1 MNGDEKVF
9 PPPQKASTLTR
20 SSSNASS
27 RPTNTR
33 QNSENW
39 EVMEEP
45 LGNSHASLDLERQE
59 GYLLKKRKWPLK
71 GWHKRYFIL
80 EKGVLKY
87 AKTQQDILR
96 GKLRGS
102 INIGLSVMSINKKS
116 QRIDL
121 DAEENLYHL
130 KVKSQEV
137 FSTWVSKLCYHRLFQ
152 KGDPIK
158 VPYGANGFNFSIPP
172 TAEFLSAS
180 TVLPL
185 CTKAQKR
192 DPFSEDIIKDND
204 QLPSV
209 PVSGQTMSLPWLQ
222 QSEEWDHCVKD
233 LSECQS
239 NLGELNK
246 LLQRLELVDRVH
258 SAPVF
263 GDAQGF
269 LTDKP
274 KKEKRSSKI
283 WCTQSF
289 AKDETKTTADV
300 MRSAKLH
307 VSTPSLP
314 DCLDWKSVSVPM
326 TIKEDYF
333 QLQQDFCSVSQKV
346 HSGLKSLFNTL
357 AIEREKLKQIWRE
370 KELETTAPTIQ
381 ITHLK
386 NTLSEVMSQ
395 NADLRN
401 RLHRIQCLSSFTD
414 VVTDPLTPVKA
425 EEVPC
430 NRSLAQ
436 QLSLDSN
443 ASLSES
449 HVEFFDAEDV
459 LLSACSSDNEMSDDD
474 DSTTSEIT
482 NSNSEENLDTVEA
495 SIQELTDDKTKD
507 PTSCRSV
514 DGTQRRTCLP
524 APGPNLNHVSLWNI
538 LKNNIGKDLSKVSM
552 PVQLNEPLN
561 TLQRLCE
568 ELEFSELLDTASRTS
583 DPFERMI
590 YIAAF
595 AVSGYASAYY
605 RARSKPFNPVLGET
619 YECIREDKGFRFI
632 GEQVSHHPPVSVC
645 HAESENFLFWQDVR
659 WKNKFWGKSLEIVPV
674 GMVNVSL
681 PKYVADSEAVSGFGD
696 HYQWNKITSCIH
708 NILSGQRW
716 IEHYGEVTIT
726 SITNSV
732 CHCRL
737 TFCKTKYWNS
747 NVNEVHGCVMDQSG
761 KVIHQLFGKWHE
773 GLSCGGPQ
781 SAKCIWKPHA
791 IPKDHE
797 SYYGFT
803 TFARE
808 LNELTPD
815 LKHVLPLT
823 DTRLRPDQRY
833 LEEGNTEAAEVH
845 KQRIEQ
851 LQRDRRRIME
861 ENNMTYLSRFFTK
874 TVDSSGKE
882 SWVSNGTYWE
892 LRKDPGFSKLDNPV
906 L

>member
-1 MNGDEKVF
+1 MNGDEKV
-9 PPPQKASTLTR
+9 PPALQRTSTLTR

-27 RPTNTR
+27 KPTNTR

-45 LGNSHASLDLERQE
+45 LGNRRASLDLERQE

-80 EKGVLKY
+80 EKGILKY

-96 GKLRGS
+96 GKLHGS

-116 QRIDL
+116 KRIDL

-152 KGDPIK
+152 KGDPLK
-158 VPYGANGFNFSIPP
+158 VPYGANGYSFSISP

-180 TVLPL
+180 TILPL
-185 CTKAQKR
+185 CSKPQKSES
-192 DPFSEDIIKDND
+192 FSGDLFKGNGH
-204 QLPSV
+204 LPSV
-209 PVSGQTMSLPWLQ
+209 SVGGPAVAAPWLQ
-222 QSEEWDHCVKD
+222 PSEEWDQCAKD
-233 LSECQS
+233 LGQCQS

-246 LLQRLELVDRVH
+246 LLQKLEVVDRVH
-258 SAPVF
+258 SAPAI
-263 GDAQGF
+263 GDVQGF
-269 LTDKP
+269 LADKP

-289 AKDETKTTADV
+289 AKDETRASSDV

-314 DCLDWKSVSVPM
+314 DCLDLKSISVPL

-346 HSGLKSLFNTL
+346 HSSLKSLFNTL
-357 AIEREKLKQIWRE
+357 TIEREKLKQLWPE
-370 KELETTAPTIQ
+370 KEPDPVAPAIQ
-381 ITHLK
+381 ITNLK

-414 VVTDPLTPVKA
+414 VVTDPLSPVKA
-425 EEVPC
+425 EEVVC
-430 NRSLAQ
+430 NRSLTH

-482 NSNSEENLDTVEA
+482 NSNSEENLDTVVA
-495 SIQELTDDKTKD
+495 AIQELTED
-507 PTSCRSV
+507 PPSCSSV
-514 DGTQRRTCLP
+514 DGIQRRTSLP
-524 APGPNLNHVSLWNI
+524 APGPNLNNVSLWNI

-590 YIAAF
+590 YVAAF
-595 AVSGYASAYY
+595 VVSGYASAYY

-619 YECIREDKGFRFI
+619 YECIREDKGFQFI

-645 HAESENFLFWQDVR
+645 HAESANFLFWQDVR

-674 GMVNVSL
+674 GMVNASL
-681 PKYVADSEAVSGFGD
+681 PKFGD

-726 SITNSV
+726 NLKSSI

-737 TFCKTKYWNS
+737 TFCKTKYWSS
-747 NVNEVHGCVMDQSG
+747 NVNEVQGAVMDQSG
-761 KVIHQLFGKWHE
+761 RVIHQLFGKWHE
-773 GLSCGGPQ
+773 GIYCGGPQ
-781 SAKCIWKPHA
+781 SAKCIWKPNPV
-791 IPKDHE
+791 PKDHE
-797 SYYGFT
+797 NYYGFT

-808 LNELTPD
+808 LNELTND
-815 LKHVLPLT
+815 LKRVLPLT
-823 DTRLRPDQRY
+823 DSRLRPDQRY

-861 ENNMTYLSRFFTK
+861 ENNMVYLSRFFTK
-874 TVDSSGKE
+874 TIDSSGKE
-882 SWVSNGTYWE
+882 SWMSNGTYWE

-906 L
+906 LW

>member
-1 MNGDEKVF
+1 MNGDEKAL
-9 PPPQKASTLTR
+9 PASQRTSTLTR
-20 SSSNASS
+20 SSSSASS
-27 RPTNTR
+27 KPTSTR

-45 LGNSHASLDLERQE
+45 PGNSHASLDLERQE

-80 EKGVLKY
+80 EKGILKY
-87 AKTQQDILR
+87 AKTQQDLLR
-96 GKLRGS
+96 GKLHGS

-116 QRIDL
+116 KRIDL

-152 KGDPIK
+152 KGDPVK
-158 VPYGANGFNFSIPP
+158 VPYGANGYNFSISP
-172 TAEFLSAS
+172 TADFLSAS
-180 TVLPL
+180 PIVPL
-185 CTKAQKR
+185 CSKAQKSESFSR
-192 DPFSEDIIKDND
+192 DIFKGNGH
-204 QLPSV
+204 LPSASV
-209 PVSGQTMSLPWLQ
+209 TGQTVTPAWLQ
-222 QSEEWDHCVKD
+222 QSEEWDQCAKD
-233 LSECQS
+233 LNQCQS
-239 NLGELNK
+239 NLGELNR
-246 LLQRLELVDRVH
+246 LLQKLEVVDRVH
-258 SAPVF
+258 SAPVIC
-263 GDAQGF
+263 DAQG
-269 LTDKP
+269 LHADKP

-289 AKDETKTTADV
+289 AKDETKASSDV

-314 DCLDWKSVSVPM
+314 DCLDLKSVSVPL
-326 TIKEDYF
+326 TVKEDYL

-346 HSGLKSLFNTL
+346 HSSLKSLFNTL
-357 AIEREKLKQIWRE
+357 TIEKERLKQMWLE
-370 KELETTAPTIQ
+370 KELDPTTPAIQ
-381 ITHLK
+381 ITNLK

-395 NADLRN
+395 NAELRN
-401 RLHRIQCLSSFTD
+401 RLRRIQCLSSFTD
-414 VVTDPLTPVKA
+414 VVPDAVAPSKA
-425 EEVPC
+425 EEMTR
-430 NRSLAQ
+430 NRSLTH
-436 QLSLDSN
+436 QLSLESN
-443 ASLSES
+443 VSLSES

-482 NSNSEENLDTVEA
+482 NSNSEENLDTVDA
-495 SIQELTDDKTKD
+495 AMQELTEN
-507 PTSCRSV
+507 PPSCSSI
-514 DGTQRRTCLP
+514 DWIQRRASLP
-524 APGPNLNHVSLWNI
+524 APGPNLSNVSLWNI

-568 ELEFSELLDTASRTS
+568 ELEFSELLDTASRTV

-619 YECIREDKGFRFI
+619 YECIREDKGFQFI
-632 GEQVSHHPPVSVC
+632 GEQVSHHPPVSVS
-645 HAESENFLFWQDVR
+645 HAESENFIFWQDVR

-681 PKYVADSEAVSGFGD
+681 PKFGD
-696 HYQWNKITSCIH
+696 HYQWNKVTSCIH

-726 SITNSV
+726 NIKSSG
-732 CHCRL
+732 CHCKL
-737 TFCKTKYWNS
+737 TFCKTKYWSS
-747 NVNEVHGCVMDQSG
+747 NVNEVQGSVIDQSG
-761 KVIHQLFGKWHE
+761 RVVHQLFGKWHE
-773 GLSCGGPQ
+773 GLYCGGPQ
-781 SAKCIWKPHA
+781 SAKCIWKPNA

-797 SYYGFT
+797 RYYGFT

-815 LKHVLPLT
+815 LKRILPLT
-823 DTRLRPDQRY
+823 DSRLRPDQRY
-833 LEEGNTEAAEVH
+833 LEEGNTEAAEVQ

-861 ENNMTYLSRFFTK
+861 ENNMVYQSRFFTK
-874 TVDSSGKE
+874 TIDANGKE
-882 SWVSNGTYWE
+882 SWMSNGTYWE
-892 LRKDPGFSKLDNPV
+892 LRKDPGFSKVDNPV
-906 L
+906 LW

>member
-1 MNGDEKVF
+1 MNGDEKVL
-9 PPPQKASTLTR
+9 PASQRTSTLTR

-27 RPTNTR
+27 KPTSTH

-45 LGNSHASLDLERQE
+45 PGSSHASLDLERQE

-80 EKGVLKY
+80 EKGILKY

-96 GKLRGS
+96 GKLHGS

-116 QRIDL
+116 KRIDL

-152 KGDPIK
+152 KGDPVK
-158 VPYGANGFNFSIPP
+158 VPYGANGYSFSISP
-172 TAEFLSAS
+172 TADFLSAS
-180 TVLPL
+180 TIVPL
-185 CTKAQKR
+185 CSKAQR
-192 DPFSEDIIKDND
+192 CDSFSGDIFKGNGH
-204 QLPSV
+204 LPSASA
-209 PVSGQTMSLPWLQ
+209 SGQPVTAAWLQ
-222 QSEEWDHCVKD
+222 QCEDWDQCAKD
-233 LSECQS
+233 LGQCQS

-246 LLQRLELVDRVH
+246 LLQKLEVVDRVH
-258 SAPVF
+258 SAPVIC
-263 GDAQGF
+263 DVQGF
-269 LTDKP
+269 IADKP

-289 AKDETKTTADV
+289 AKDETKASSDA

-314 DCLDWKSVSVPM
+314 DCLDLKSISVPL
-326 TIKEDYF
+326 TVKEDYL

-357 AIEREKLKQIWRE
+357 AIEKEKLKQLWA
-370 KELETTAPTIQ
+370 KELDPTAPAIQ
-381 ITHLK
+381 ITNLK

-414 VVTDPLTPVKA
+414 VVTDPMAPVKS
-425 EEVPC
+425 EVSR
-430 NRSLAQ
+430 NRSLTH
-436 QLSLDSN
+436 QLSLESN

-474 DSTTSEIT
+474 DSSTSEIT
-482 NSNSEENLDTVEA
+482 NSNSEENLDTVDA
-495 SIQELTDDKTKD
+495 AMQEITED
-507 PTSCRSV
+507 PPSCSSV
-514 DGTQRRTCLP
+514 DGIQRRFSLP
-524 APGPNLNHVSLWNI
+524 APGPNLSNVSLWNV

-552 PVQLNEPLN
+552 PVKLNEPLN

-568 ELEFSELLDTASRTS
+568 ELEFSELLDTASRAA

-619 YECIREDKGFRFI
+619 YECIREDKGFQFI

-681 PKYVADSEAVSGFGD
+681 PKFGD
-696 HYQWNKITSCIH
+696 HYQWNKVTSCIH

-726 SITNSV
+726 NIKSSV

-737 TFCKTKYWNS
+737 TFCKTKYWSS
-747 NVNEVHGCVMDQSG
+747 NVNEVQGSVMDQSG
-761 KVIHQLFGKWHE
+761 RVVHQLFGKWHE
-773 GLSCGGPQ
+773 GLYCGGPQ
-781 SAKCIWKPHA
+781 SAKCVWKPNSV
-791 IPKDHE
+791 PKDHE

-815 LKHVLPLT
+815 LRSVLPLT

-861 ENNMTYLSRFFTK
+861 ENNMVYLSRFFTK
-874 TVDSSGKE
+874 TIDTSGKE
-882 SWVSNGTYWE
+882 SWMSNGTYWE
-892 LRKDPGFSKLDNPV
+892 LRKDPGFSKVDNPV
-906 L
+906 LW

>member
-1 MNGDEKVF
+1 MNGDERGL
-9 PPPQKASTLTR
+9 PAPQRTSTLTR

-27 RPTNTR
+27 KPTNTR

-45 LGNSHASLDLERQE
+45 LENRRASLDLERQE

-80 EKGVLKY
+80 EKGILKY

-96 GKLRGS
+96 GKLHGS

-116 QRIDL
+116 KRIDL

-152 KGDPIK
+152 KGDPVK
-158 VPYGANGFNFSIPP
+158 VPYGANGYNFSISP

-180 TVLPL
+180 TILPL
-185 CTKAQKR
+185 CSKPQKS
-192 DPFSEDIIKDND
+192 DAFSGDIFKGNGH
-204 QLPSV
+204 LPAG
-209 PVSGQTMSLPWLQ
+209 GQAVTAPWMQ
-222 QSEEWDHCVKD
+222 PSEEWDQC
-233 LSECQS
+233 
-239 NLGELNK
+239 
-246 LLQRLELVDRVH
+246 
-258 SAPVF
+258 
-263 GDAQGF
+263 
-269 LTDKP
+269 
-274 KKEKRSSKI
+274 
-283 WCTQSF
+283 
-289 AKDETKTTADV
+289 AKD
-300 MRSAKLH
+300 S
-307 VSTPSLP
+307 
-314 DCLDWKSVSVPM
+314 LDWKSVSVPL

-333 QLQQDFCSVSQKV
+333 QLQQDFCSASQKV
-346 HSGLKSLFNTL
+346 HSSLKSLFNTL
-357 AIEREKLKQIWRE
+357 AIEREKLKQLWLE
-370 KELETTAPTIQ
+370 KELDPAAPAIQ
-381 ITHLK
+381 ITNLK

-414 VVTDPLTPVKA
+414 VVTDPLSPVKA
-425 EEVPC
+425 EEVAC
-430 NRSLAQ
+430 HRSLAH

-482 NSNSEENLDTVEA
+482 NSNSEENLDTVDV
-495 SIQELTDDKTKD
+495 SIQELTAE
-507 PTSCRSV
+507 PPSCSSV
-514 DGTQRRTCLP
+514 DGIQRRTCLP
-524 APGPNLNHVSLWNI
+524 AAGPNLSNVSLWNV

-568 ELEFSELLDTASRTS
+568 ELEFSQLLDTASRTS

-619 YECIREDKGFRFI
+619 YECIREDKGFQFI

-681 PKYVADSEAVSGFGD
+681 PKFGE

-726 SITNSV
+726 NLKSSS

-737 TFCKTKYWNS
+737 TFCKTKYWSS
-747 NVNEVHGCVMDQSG
+747 NVNEVHGSVMDQSG
-761 KVIHQLFGKWHE
+761 RVIRQLFGKWHE
-773 GLSCGGPQ
+773 GIFCGGPQ
-781 SAKCIWKPHA
+781 SAKCIWKPNPV
-791 IPKDHE
+791 PKDHE
-797 SYYGFT
+797 NYYGFT

-815 LKHVLPLT
+815 LKRVLPLT

-845 KQRIEQ
+845 KQRVEQ

-861 ENNMTYLSRFFTK
+861 ENNMVYLSRFFTK
-874 TVDSSGKE
+874 TIDGSGKE
-882 SWVSNGTYWE
+882 SWMSNGTYWE
-892 LRKDPGFSKLDNPV
+892 LRRDPGYSKVDNPV
-906 L
+906 LW